1 MKCILISL
9 LCLIPILA
17 SASDTIS
24 TPPDI
29 IHTKWFSHYE
39 QVERRVDIYIPE
51 QLKAKSQKPKALY
64 LLHGINGYEGDW
76 QNKGG
81 AVDTL
86 IRMMAEGRCQPM
98 ILVMPDCNKWIIKE
112 RPISHGHRWKCVMH
126 YAKLSHEHE
135 LEYAI
140 SDLMTM
146 IDTTY
151 AVAEECAIAGLSDG
165 ARIAANVANTR
176 PDKIRTVGLFSPVL
190 HKDQLPVTGN
200 SSPVTHYYIYVGKN
214 DFLKPSGKR
223 FHRRMTKAGYPHH
236 YTEMKGKHTWHVW
249 QQCLA
254 DFLTQL

>member
-1 MKCILISL
+1 M
-9 LCLIPILA
+9 P
-17 SASDTIS
+17 
-24 TPPDI
+24 
-29 IHTKWFSHYE
+29 
-39 QVERRVDIYIPE
+39 V
-51 QLKAKSQKPKALY
+51 LY
-64 LLHGINGYEGDW
+64 LIHGINGYEGDW
-76 QNKGG
+76 QKKGG

-86 IRMMAEGRCQPM
+86 IRMMEEGRCQPM

-112 RPISHGHRWKCVMH
+112 RPISHGHRWKCIMR
-126 YAKLSHEHE
+126 YGKLSHEHE

-151 AVAEECAIAGLSDG
+151 NVTDECSIAGLSDG

-190 HKDQLPVTGN
+190 HKDQLPKDPTQV
-200 SSPVTHYYIYVGKN
+200 YRIYVGKN

-223 FHRRMTKAGYPHH
+223 FHRRMTKAGYPHQ
-236 YTEMKGKHTWHVW
+236 YRELKGSHNWLIW
-249 QQCLA
+249 RQCLA